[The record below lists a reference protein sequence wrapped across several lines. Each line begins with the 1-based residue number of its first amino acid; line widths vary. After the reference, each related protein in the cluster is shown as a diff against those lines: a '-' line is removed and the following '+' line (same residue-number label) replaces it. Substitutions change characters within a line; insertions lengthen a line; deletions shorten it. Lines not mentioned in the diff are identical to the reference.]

1 MTNYIKSS
9 LRLLLLILSVLAIY
23 FPSIDGTWVWDDKSE
38 FSDSSQ
44 VKGDFNSLIS
54 IWFSP
59 NGPDYYPIKSTLQ
72 WLEWHLWGDNMI
84 GYHAVNIGLHI
95 LSAIL
100 IWRILMRTIGPCSWI
115 IALLFAIH
123 PIAVESVAWISELKN
138 TLSLFFILIAWDIT
152 TKNINSSNEYIFN
165 RSRISIIIFFIL
177 ALLSKA
183 SVIMFPFTV
192 LLFVWWKKD
201 RINKNDFIN
210 SIPLFI
216 ISLAASVVTI
226 WFQKN
231 YAIGDESIDINSYT
245 ERAVYSIYS
254 ILFYLKTILLP
265 INIEPIHPKWS
276 INPISIHVVIIWII
290 FLFLIYYL
298 YTKRTIY
305 YKNIIF
311 CFGFFIINLIPVLG
325 IIPMYFLKY
334 SWVADHFVYI
344 SLISICIIVGSIL
357 YKLYDYFAVR
367 SVRLTRIYSLIVI
380 FALVTLT
387 YKSHSLA
394 KYYKSDENFWLFVN
408 EVNPSSWDANYNL
421 GVINERKND
430 HQKEAIEYYYKA
442 LSLYPFS
449 AKTHNN
455 LANLLGS
462 ADGNYDEAII
472 HYKKAISLEP
482 NYSVTHN
489 NLALL
494 LTKIEGR
501 ENEAIDEF
509 KKALAINP
517 NYIEC
522 HYNYGVFL
530 AKLGGK
536 DDVAIHELEI
546 VLKKLPYNGLANFYL
561 ACLLAP
567 IPEKQNECLAHF
579 KNATLLL
586 PNLYFIHYNYALM
599 LMSIKGMHDNAVD
612 ELEKAIRLKPG
623 DTKTIEA
630 LNYVRAHQ

>member
-9 LRLLLLILSVLAIY
+9 LKLLILIFSILVIY
-23 FPSIDGTWVWDDKSE
+23 FPSIDGTLVWDDKSE
-38 FSDSSQ
+38 LSDLSPI
-44 VKGDFNSLIS
+44 KGDFNSFIS

-72 WLEWHLWGDNMI
+72 WIEWHLWGDNMF
-84 GYHAVNIGLHI
+84 GYHAFNVGLHI
-95 LSAIL
+95 LSVIL

-152 TKNINSSNEYIFN
+152 TKNINSSNEYIFDRRN
-165 RSRISIIIFFIL
+165 ISIIIFFIL

-192 LLFVWWKKD
+192 LLYEWWKKD
-201 RINKNDFIN
+201 RINKYDFIK

-216 ISLAASVVTI
+216 ITLIASAVTI

-231 YAIGDESIDINSYT
+231 YAIGNELIEINSYT
-245 ERAVYSIYS
+245 ERAIYSIYS

-265 INIEPIHPKWS
+265 INVEPIYPKWS
-276 INPISIHVVIIWII
+276 ISPISINIIIVWII
-290 FLFLIYYL
+290 FLLLIFYI
-298 YTKRTIY
+298 YTKRTTY

-311 CFGFFIINLIPVLG
+311 CLGFFIINLIPVLG

-334 SWVADHFVYI
+334 SWVADHFAYI
-344 SLISICIIVGSIL
+344 SLISICILVGSII

-367 SVRLTRIYSLIVI
+367 SVRIMRVYSLIII
-380 FALVTLT
+380 FTLGTLT
-387 YKSHSLA
+387 YKSYSIA
-394 KYYKSDENFWLFVN
+394 KYYKSDEIFWLYIN
-408 EVNPSSWDANYNL
+408 KTNPSSWDANYNL

-442 LSLYPFS
+442 LRLYPKS

-455 LANLLGS
+455 LANLIS
-462 ADGNYDEAII
+462 SVDGNYDEAIR
-472 HYKKAISLEP
+472 HYKEAIALEP
-482 NYSVTHN
+482 NYSVPHN

-501 ENEAIDEF
+501 EKEAIDEF
-509 KKALAINP
+509 NKALAINP

-530 AKLGGK
+530 AKLGGN
-536 DDVAIHELEI
+536 DVIAIQELEL
-546 VLKKLPYNGLANFYL
+546 VLKKFPNNGLANFYL

-567 IPEKQNECLAHF
+567 ISEKQNECLTHF
-579 KNATLLL
+579 KSAAQLL

-599 LMSIKGMHDNAVD
+599 LMSIKSMHDNAID

-630 LNYVRAHQ
+630 LNYIKSN